1 MAVGKGFAMMG
12 LFSDTYYEVERDAEF
27 VLRERGSK
35 FYAYVYPVRSE
46 AEIKAKL
53 EGLKRLY
60 PDATHHCFAWVMG
73 ARGEAQRANDD
84 GEPGNSAG
92 RPILRAVISAGLTN
106 VLVVV
111 VRYFGGTL
119 LGIPGLIESYGGS
132 AVGALALAGKT
143 EKFIEEVYMVSAAFE
158 HEQEI
163 HRLIAKYGAR
173 VLGSEYTEQVTY
185 RVAVKAGVGRAFEQ
199 AVADHYQLTG
209 KLVVG

>member
-46 AEIKAKL
+46 TEIKAKL

-60 PDATHHCFAWVMG
+60 PDATHHCYAWVMG

-92 RPILRAVISAGLTN
+92 RPILRAVISVGLTN

-119 LGIPGLIESYGGS
+119 LGIPGLIESYGG
-132 AVGALALAGKT
+132 AAAAALAAAGKV
-143 EKFIEEVYMVSAAFE
+143 EKFIEEIYEISAAFE

-173 VLGSEYTEQVTY
+173 VLGSEYTEQVSY
-185 RVAVKAGVGRAFEQ
+185 RVAVKAGVGRSFEQ

-209 KLVVG
+209 QLVVG

>member
-1 MAVGKGFAMMG
+1 MS
-12 LFSDTYYEVERDAEF
+12 LFSDVYYEVERDSEF

-35 FYAYVYPVRSE
+35 FFAFVYGVKSDL
-46 AEIKAKL
+46 EIKEKL
-53 EGLKRLY
+53 EGLKREY
-60 PDATHHCFAWVMG
+60 PDATHHCYAWVMG

-92 RPILRAVISAGLTN
+92 RPILRSILSAGVTN

-119 LGIPGLIESYGGS
+119 LGIPGLIESYGGAAES
-132 AVGALALAGKT
+132 ALRAAGRS
-143 EKFIEEVYMVSAAFE
+143 EKFIEENYEISSAFE

-173 VLGSEYTEQVTY
+173 VLDSEYTEQVCY
-185 RVAVKAGVGRAFEQ
+185 RVAVKAGVGRDFEK
-199 AVADHYQLTG
+199 ALSDHYQLGG
-209 KLVVG
+209 KRL

>member
-1 MAVGKGFAMMG
+1 MS
-12 LFSDTYYEVERDAEF
+12 LFSDVYYEVERDAEF

-35 FYAYVYPVRSE
+35 FFAYVYAVSGEKDIRV
-46 AEIKAKL
+46 KL
-53 EGLKRLY
+53 EGLKRMY
-60 PDATHHCFAWVMG
+60 PDATHHCYAWVMG

-119 LGIPGLIESYGGS
+119 LGIPGLIESYGGAAS
-132 AVGALALAGKT
+132 AAIGLAGRV
-143 EKFIEEVYMVSAAFE
+143 EKFIEEVYEVSAAFE

-163 HRLIAKYGAR
+163 HRLIAKFGAR
-173 VLGSEYTEQVTY
+173 VLGSEYTEQVCY
-185 RVAVKAGVGRAFEQ
+185 RVAVKAGVGRDFEQ
-199 AVADHYQLTG
+199 AVGDHYQLTG

>member
-1 MAVGKGFAMMG
+1 MS
-12 LFSDTYYEVERDAEF
+12 LFSDVYYEVEGDAEF

-35 FYAYVYPVRSE
+35 FFAFVYAVKSDL
-46 AEIKAKL
+46 EIKEKL
-53 EGLKRLY
+53 EGLKREY
-60 PDATHHCFAWVMG
+60 PDATHHCYAWVMG

-92 RPILRAVISAGLTN
+92 RPILRSILSVGVTN

-119 LGIPGLIESYGGS
+119 LGIPGLIESYGGAAES
-132 AVGALALAGKT
+132 ALRAAGRS
-143 EKFIEEVYMVSAAFE
+143 EKFIEENYEISSAFE

-173 VLGSEYTEQVTY
+173 VLGSEYTEQVCY
-185 RVAVKAGVGRAFEQ
+185 RVAVKAGVGRDFEK
-199 AVADHYQLTG
+199 ALSDHYQLGG
-209 KLVVG
+209 KRL

>member
-1 MAVGKGFAMMG
+1 
-12 LFSDTYYEVERDAEF
+12 VERDAEF

-35 FYAYVYPVRSE
+35 FFAYVYVVRGE
-46 AEIKAKL
+46 KDIKEKL
-53 EGLKRLY
+53 DGLKRMY
-60 PDATHHCFAWVMG
+60 PDATHHCYAWVMG

-119 LGIPGLIESYGGS
+119 LGIPGLIESYGG
-132 AVGALALAGKT
+132 AATAAIGLAGRV
-143 EKFIEEVYMVSAAFE
+143 EKFIEEVYEVSAAFE

-163 HRLIAKYGAR
+163 HRLIAKFGAR
-173 VLGSEYTEQVTY
+173 VLGSEYTEQVCY
-185 RVAVKAGVGRAFEQ
+185 RVAVKAGVGRDFEQ
-199 AVADHYQLTG
+199 AVGDHYQLTG

>member
-46 AEIKAKL
+46 VEIKAKL
-53 EGLKRLY
+53 DGLKRLY
-60 PDATHHCFAWVMG
+60 PDATHHCYAWVMG

-92 RPILRAVISAGLTN
+92 RPILRAVISVGLTN

-119 LGIPGLIESYGGS
+119 LGIPGLIESYGG
-132 AVGALALAGKT
+132 AAAAALAAAGKV
-143 EKFIEEVYMVSAAFE
+143 EKYIEEIYEISAAFE

-173 VLGSEYTEQVTY
+173 VLGSEYTEQVSY
-185 RVAVKAGVGRAFEQ
+185 RVAVKAGVGRSFEQ

-209 KLVVG
+209 QLVVG

>member
-1 MAVGKGFAMMG
+1 VGKEFAMMG

-46 AEIKAKL
+46 VEIKAKL
-53 EGLKRLY
+53 EVLKRLY
-60 PDATHHCFAWVMG
+60 PDATHHCYAWVMG

-92 RPILRAVISAGLTN
+92 RPILRAVISVGLTN

-119 LGIPGLIESYGGS
+119 LGIPGLIESYGG
-132 AVGALALAGKT
+132 AAAAALAEAGKV
-143 EKFIEEVYMVSAAFE
+143 EKFIEEVYEISAAFE

-173 VLGSEYTEQVTY
+173 VLGSEYTEQVSY
-185 RVAVKAGVGRAFEQ
+185 RVAVKAGIGRSFEQ

-209 KLVVG
+209 QLVVG

>member
-1 MAVGKGFAMMG
+1 MS
-12 LFSDTYYEVERDAEF
+12 LFSDVYYEVERDAEF

-35 FYAYVYPVRSE
+35 FYAYVYGVRCE
-46 AEIKAKL
+46 AEVKEKL
-53 EGLKRLY
+53 EVLKREY
-60 PDATHHCFAWVMG
+60 PDATHHCYAWVMG

-119 LGIPGLIESYGGS
+119 LGIPGLIDAYGGS
-132 AVGALALAGKT
+132 AAAALRAAGRV
-143 EKFIEEVYMVSAAFE
+143 EKYIEEVFEVSAAFE

-163 HRLIAKYGAR
+163 HRLVAKFGAR
-173 VLGSEYTEQVTY
+173 VLGSEYTDAVCY
-185 RVAVKAGVGRAFEQ
+185 RLAVKASSGRTFEQ
-199 AVADHYQLTG
+199 AVNDHYQLTG
-209 KLVVG
+209 KLIVG

>member
-1 MAVGKGFAMMG
+1 MMG

-60 PDATHHCFAWVMG
+60 PDATHHCYAWVMG

-92 RPILRAVISAGLTN
+92 RPILRAVISVGLTN

-119 LGIPGLIESYGGS
+119 LGIPGLIESYGG
-132 AVGALALAGKT
+132 AAAAALAAAGKV
-143 EKFIEEVYMVSAAFE
+143 EKFIEEIYEISAAFE

-173 VLGSEYTEQVTY
+173 VLGSEYTEQVSY
-185 RVAVKAGVGRAFEQ
+185 RVAVKASIGRSFEQ

-209 KLVVG
+209 QLVVG

>member
-1 MAVGKGFAMMG
+1 MMG

-27 VLRERGSK
+27 VLRERGSR

>member
-1 MAVGKGFAMMG
+1 MS
-12 LFSDTYYEVERDAEF
+12 LFSDVYYEVEGDAEF

-35 FYAYVYPVRSE
+35 FFAFVYGVKSDL
-46 AEIKAKL
+46 EIKEKL
-53 EGLKRLY
+53 EGLKREY
-60 PDATHHCFAWVMG
+60 PDATHHCYAWVMG

-92 RPILRAVISAGLTN
+92 RPILRSIVSVGVTN

-119 LGIPGLIESYGGS
+119 LGIPGLIESYGG
-132 AVGALALAGKT
+132 AAEWALRAAGRS
-143 EKFIEEVYMVSAAFE
+143 EKFIEENYEISSAFE

-173 VLGSEYTEQVTY
+173 VLGSEYSEQVCY
-185 RVAVKAGVGRAFEQ
+185 RVAVKAGVGRDFEK
-199 AVADHYQLTG
+199 ALSDHYQLGG
-209 KLVVG
+209 KRL

>member
-1 MAVGKGFAMMG
+1 MS
-12 LFSDTYYEVERDAEF
+12 LFSDVYYEVARDAEF

-35 FYAYVYPVRSE
+35 FYAYVYGVRSE
-46 AEIKAKL
+46 AEVKEKL
-53 EGLKRLY
+53 EILKREY
-60 PDATHHCFAWVMG
+60 PDATHHCYAWVMG
-73 ARGEAQRANDD
+73 ARGESQRANDD

-92 RPILRAVISAGLTN
+92 RPILRAVISAGVTN

-132 AVGALALAGKT
+132 AELALRAAGRV
-143 EKFIEEVYMVSAAFE
+143 EKYIEEVFEVVAAFE

-163 HRLIAKYGAR
+163 HRLIAKFGAR
-173 VLGSEYTEQVTY
+173 VLGSEYTDAVCY
-185 RVAVKAGVGRAFEQ
+185 RVAVKASVGRNFEQ
-199 AVADHYQLTG
+199 AVGDHYQLTG

>member
-1 MAVGKGFAMMG
+1 MS
-12 LFSDTYYEVERDAEF
+12 LFSDVYYEVERDAEF

-35 FYAYVYPVRSE
+35 FYAYVYGVRSE
-46 AEIKAKL
+46 AEVKEKL
-53 EGLKRLY
+53 EVLKRVY
-60 PDATHHCFAWVMG
+60 PDATHHCYAWVMG

-119 LGIPGLIESYGGS
+119 LGIPGLIESYGGAAES
-132 AVGALALAGKT
+132 ALRAAGRS
-143 EKFIEEVYMVSAAFE
+143 EKFIEENYEISSAFE

-173 VLGSEYTEQVTY
+173 VLGSEYTEQVCY
-185 RVAVKAGVGRAFEQ
+185 RVAVKAGVGRDFEK
-199 AVADHYQLTG
+199 ALSDHYQLGG
-209 KLVVG
+209 KRL